1 MLTYKNRT
9 EKMILLLCLTTVLLS
24 QGVQLT
30 RIARSPVISLTP
42 TPIPTATP
50 WVKQD
55 VLVMM
60 RPSGLE
66 VWTDNAEVDRLVI
79 DRVDGVVNTTTYS
92 DGYMIY
98 VRVDP
103 RYDKALVAEAIINQL
118 TKSTTR
124 QERGMQ

>member
-9 EKMILLLCLTTVLLS
+9 KKMILLLCLTIVLLS

-30 RIARSPVISLTP
+30 RIARSPVNLTP
-42 TPIPTATP
+42 TPVPAAVP

-55 VLVMM
+55 VLI
-60 RPSGLE
+60 RKLASGLE
-66 VWTDNAEVDRLVI
+66 VWTDNAEVDQLIV
-79 DRVDGVVNTTTYS
+79 DKVDGVIDTTTYS
-92 DGYMIY
+92 DGHMIY

-103 RYDKALVAEAIINQL
+103 RYEKALVAEAIINRL